1 MPSDSRITAFHRDIL
16 LAVVALTLLVA
27 PLWVPA
33 INIGDSTY
41 TYARAQIVLDDEDG
55 ITYANETEGPFW
67 KYISKDIGCS
77 ISRDVR
83 PCAFERYLAANN
95 TVPTEVY
102 TNNPDAPHE
111 MATERYR
118 YVQVDGSVYETS
130 YVGNRSVQNDAGLY
144 RLDLALEL
152 ASPADVLRAVSRD
165 VSAEHVDVAPVVVEA
180 AKEGEATSHHEVE
193 VPQTPMRLDDGTYY
207 RVYTAESSDA
217 APMAQFLRIVLPI
230 AGPLIGLFIVF
241 RLFQRIEVTYVG
253 DKRGL

>member
-1 MPSDSRITAFHRDIL
+1 MPSDSRITAFHRDML

-33 INIGDSTY
+33 INIGDPTY
-41 TYARAQIVLDDEDG
+41 TYERAQIVLDDEDG
-55 ITYANETEGPFW
+55 ITYANETE
-67 KYISKDIGCS
+67 
-77 ISRDVR
+77 
-83 PCAFERYLAANN
+83 
-95 TVPTEVY
+95 
-102 TNNPDAPHE
+102 
-111 MATERYR
+111 
-118 YVQVDGSVYETS
+118 
-130 YVGNRSVQNDAGLY
+130 NDAGLY
-144 RLDLALEL
+144 RLDLALEP

-207 RVYTAESSDA
+207 RVYTAESSDV